1 MGKDE
6 LLPGDICIRP
16 GENAHVVMFLGWT
29 AEGQMIC
36 LQETSGNINNVEVG
50 ICTPEWAHYR
60 RLID

>member
-1 MGKDE
+1 
-6 LLPGDICIRP
+6 
-16 GENAHVVMFLGWT
+16 
-29 AEGQMIC
+29 MIC